1 MEGKRTRDWWTPEF
15 LLVVILLVTLVLLVA
30 LVLWIPVVP
39 PEDDMVTKYTD
50 LLDYRKSILAVI
62 VTAFG
67 AWVGAGA
74 AYFFGRENLR
84 EAAASLLAMRE
95 PSAKERLRQTFVRDI
110 PPRPLG
116 WTVKKGDDVRS
127 VVTALQAHPEY
138 WFITVVRGDG
148 GLATVI
154 EEEALWWFVN
164 EQIISEENKDKK
176 AELAYDEVMKM
187 TVQKVLEAKGPSRY
201 RDRHVLARLD
211 SSVGDVYASMQEKG
225 LNLAM
230 VSDEE
235 GRPTHFFTTAD
246 VRRVLLRES

>member
-1 MEGKRTRDWWTPEF
+1 MGGGW
-15 LLVVILLVTLVLLVA
+15 
-30 LVLWIPVVP
+30 
-39 PEDDMVTKYTD
+39 
-50 LLDYRKSILAVI
+50 
-62 VTAFG
+62 
-67 AWVGAGA
+67 A
-74 AYFFGRENLR
+74 AYFFGRENLK

-95 PSAKERLRQTFVRDI
+95 PSAKERLRQALVRDI

-138 WFITVVRGDG
+138 WFITVVRDDG

-176 AELAYDEVMKM
+176 AEAAYDAVMKT
-187 TVQKVLEAKGPSRY
+187 TVQMVLEAKGPSRH
-201 RDRHVLARLD
+201 RDRHVVARLD

-225 LNLAM
+225 LNLA
-230 VSDEE
+230 VVLDEA
-235 GRPTHFFTTAD
+235 GKPTHFFTTAD
-246 VRRVLLRES
+246 IRRVLLRDS